1 MKELLKFFKEF
12 IQNNGLLVFSAML
25 IAKLSMLIINIAVA
39 RLIPKEEFGLIA
51 LVFSVFA
58 IFAPLTGLGSYQGLL
73 RYGVLEKD
81 QHSRDRLSQYVFHR
95 GLFNHIAVCFM
106 FLGISYIY
114 TLKYGDLK
122 IIILLFGI
130 RILGYYFQNFIE
142 SYYRINHNNK
152 TFAWV
157 NISINLGGL
166 VMAFIGMLLWGL
178 IGYLIAMAIMPW
190 ISLIFLKRNI
200 FVHNN
205 FALNINKKEFWK
217 YSLHGSMTY
226 FLSDILFSM
235 DFLLI
240 GLLLSENDLAMYKT
254 AIIIPMNLSILPL
267 VFMQTDYPKLAKN
280 YQNKNYL
287 NYYIKNYYKIFI
299 PLGVVI
305 LFIGW
310 MIQDDIVSWIFGE
323 KYAGNG
329 SVFIII
335 LFALV
340 GNMWLRNLYGNL
352 ASAVGKANWNTYTS
366 LIGLSVILLLGL
378 WLIPLYGI
386 VGAAFSMAGAFTCT
400 GIVTAVLFKKYLKN
414 LDY

>member
-12 IQNNGLLVFSAML
+12 IQNNGLFVFSAML
-25 IAKLSMLIINIAVA
+25 IAKLSMLIINIAAA

-81 QHSRDRLSQYVFHR
+81 QHSRDHLSQYVFHK
-95 GLFNHIAVCFM
+95 GLFNHIAVFFM

-166 VMAFIGMLLWGL
+166 VMAIIGMFLWGL

-323 KYAGNG
+323 KYSGNG

-366 LIGLSVILLLGL
+366 LIGLSVILMLGL

-414 LDY
+414 LD